1 MALTALDSGVRP
13 LRFDAAASA
22 EAAAPEAVT
31 QTAVTH
37 LAVRDLR
44 KTFGRQPVLKGVSF
58 DVGAGEA
65 VALIG
70 ANGSGKSTLL
80 RCCLRLIEPD
90 AGDVA
95 LLGEAVGPLGRP
107 ALARLRAQVG
117 FVFQRHNLVPRLS
130 ALSNVLHGVQ
140 ARRAG
145 PRTWFQALARKTDR
159 EEALHCLDLVGL
171 ADQAA
176 KRADTLSGGQ
186 SQRVA
191 IARALMQRPRLV
203 FADEPVASLDPA
215 AGEEVMELFVRLMR
229 DEGLTLLFT
238 SHHLRHALDYADRLV
253 ALSAGRKVLDRPTAG
268 QSLDAL
274 KAVYD

>member
-1 MALTALDSGVRP
+1 MSVAAVYNTARSDDRET
-13 LRFDAAASA
+13 AASP
-22 EAAAPEAVT
+22 EAAVT
-31 QTAVTH
+31 GCD
-37 LAVRDLR
+37 LAVEGLR
-44 KTFGRQPVLKGVSF
+44 KSFDQLQVLKGVSF
-58 DVGAGEA
+58 GVASGES

-70 ANGSGKSTLL
+70 SNGSGKSTLL
-80 RCCLRLIEPD
+80 RCCLRLVEPD
-90 AGDVA
+90 AGKIQ
-95 LLGEAVGPLGRP
+95 LLGQNLRRQNSP
-107 ALARLRAQVG
+107 ALRGLRAQVG

-140 ARRAG
+140 ARRSG
-145 PRTWFQALARKTDR
+145 PRTWLQSLARKADR
-159 EEALHCLDLVGL
+159 EAALHCLEMVGL

-229 DEGLTLLFT
+229 EEGVTLLFT
-238 SHHLRHALDYADRLV
+238 SHHLRHALDFADRLI
-253 ALSAGRKVLDRPTAG
+253 ALQKGRKVLDAPTAG
-268 QSLDAL
+268 ESLESL
-274 KAVYD
+274 KTIYA